1 MNIRNIFAVSALCV
15 LLLGTA
21 SCITRV
27 QQAPAG
33 AMATNEKYT
42 LTGNYSATLGA
53 GLFTSNGAVT
63 QAARNL
69 RLVEL
74 SRINK
79 QQEISYEYKDVYE
92 TRIDVTLTA
101 LSADTSRIVIKQGKT
116 GNRSFSKNFLD
127 NIIEDLNARTGNGAA
142 L

>member
-1 MNIRNIFAVSALCV
+1 MNIRNIFAVSALCI

-101 LSADTSRIVIKQGKT
+101 LSADTSRIVIKQD
-116 GNRSFSKNFLD
+116 FFL
-127 NIIEDLNARTGNGAA
+127 
-142 L
+142 